1 MDNFKALLS
10 RLNENSSVEEIE
22 SVFSELAD
30 ILLFGSYI
38 ATALGDYR
46 IMELEFYFYNKNHQD
61 CVTINRSEDEGMWWL
76 HEWGVDLSFK
86 SSWNKFYGGILIR
99 SIMPIKGNSVVC
111 GPRNSCWEIFYSSA
125 IPTEPHN
132 SPHIVVMAENDRF
145 GGIKAQT
152 KRYITGN
159 AKKIDGAYRFFVTG
173 LDIMIDKNYDASPWK
188 E

>member
-1 MDNFKALLS
+1 MKTK
-10 RLNENSSVEEIE
+10 EII
-22 SVFSELAD
+22 
-30 ILLFGSYI
+30 ILLV
-38 ATALGDYR
+38 
-46 IMELEFYFYNKNHQD
+46 
-61 CVTINRSEDEGMWWL
+61 CVL
-76 HEWGVDLSFK
+76 FLLFQV
-86 SSWNKFYGGILIR
+86 
-99 SIMPIKGNSVVC
+99 IMPIKGNSVVC

-159 AKKIDGAYRFFVTG
+159 AKKIDGAYRIFVTG

>member
-1 MDNFKALLS
+1 MDNLKALLS

-76 HEWGVDLSFK
+76 HEWGVDCHLKVHGTSFMVG
-86 SSWNKFYGGILIR
+86 FL
-99 SIMPIKGNSVVC
+99 
-111 GPRNSCWEIFYSSA
+111 
-125 IPTEPHN
+125 
-132 SPHIVVMAENDRF
+132 
-145 GGIKAQT
+145 
-152 KRYITGN
+152 
-159 AKKIDGAYRFFVTG
+159 
-173 LDIMIDKNYDASPWK
+173 
-188 E
+188 